1 MKFIRT
7 DIEGVVILE
16 AARFGDERGWFAESF
31 SQREFAEGV
40 CDTVFVQDNDVMSRR
55 GVVRG
60 LHWQMPPHAQAKLVR
75 AARGRI
81 VDVAVDVR
89 RGSPTFGRHVA
100 VELSAANGRQ
110 LFVPRG
116 FAHGYSVLED
126 DTVVVYKCDNYYAPA
141 SEAGVRSDDPAL
153 GIDWG
158 VAEPL
163 ISDKDRVLPLLADAR
178 LFDYA
183 EKPYR

>member
-1 MKFIRT
+1 MKIIKT
-7 DIEGVVILE
+7 GIDGVVILE
-16 AARFGDERGWFAESF
+16 AVRFGDGRGWFAESF
-31 SQREFAEGV
+31 AQRGFTETV
-40 CDTVFVQDNDVMSRR
+40 CDTVFVQDNDVTSRR

-75 AARGRI
+75 VARGRI

-100 VELSAANGRQ
+100 VELSAENGRQ

-116 FAHGYSVLED
+116 FGHGYSVLED
-126 DTVVVYKCDNYYAPA
+126 DTVVVYKCDNYYAPE
-141 SEAGVRSDDPAL
+141 SEAGVRFDDPAL

-163 ISDKDRVLPLLADAR
+163 ISDKDRVLPVLADAR
-178 LFDYA
+178 LFDYT
-183 EKPYR
+183 EKFY